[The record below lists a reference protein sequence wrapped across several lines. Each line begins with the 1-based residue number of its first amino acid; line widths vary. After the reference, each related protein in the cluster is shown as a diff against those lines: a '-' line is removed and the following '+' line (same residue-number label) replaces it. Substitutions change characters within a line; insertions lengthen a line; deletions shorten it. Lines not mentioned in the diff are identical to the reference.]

1 MAHSKSAKKRV
12 RQNEEQRLRN
22 RHHRSRLRSAIK
34 KLRAAVAAGDQ
45 DASKEQLPRTIA
57 LLDRM
62 AGRRVIH
69 RNAAARTKS
78 RLSRLVAR
86 SDAPAWNAG
95 FSRHSPPQAGGGMDS
110 SCREGTYGLERRL

>member
-22 RHHRSRLRSAIK
+22 RHHRSRLRSTIK
-34 KLRAAVAAGDQ
+34 RLRAAVAAGDKESGQ
-45 DASKEQLPRTIA
+45 EQLPGTIA

-78 RLSRLVAR
+78 RLSHLVAK
-86 SDAPAWNAG
+86 
-95 FSRHSPPQAGGGMDS
+95 
-110 SCREGTYGLERRL
+110 

>member
-22 RHHRSRLRSAIK
+22 RNHRSRLRTAIK
-34 KLRAAVAAGDQ
+34 KLRTAVAAGDK
-45 DASKEQLPRTIA
+45 DASQEQLPRTIA

-78 RLSRLVAR
+78 RLSRLVAK
-86 SDAPAWNAG
+86 
-95 FSRHSPPQAGGGMDS
+95 
-110 SCREGTYGLERRL
+110 

>member
-22 RHHRSRLRSAIK
+22 RQHRSRLRTAIK

-45 DASKEQLPRTIA
+45 DASQEQLPRTIA

-78 RLSRLVAR
+78 RLSRLVAK
-86 SDAPAWNAG
+86 S
-95 FSRHSPPQAGGGMDS
+95 
-110 SCREGTYGLERRL
+110 